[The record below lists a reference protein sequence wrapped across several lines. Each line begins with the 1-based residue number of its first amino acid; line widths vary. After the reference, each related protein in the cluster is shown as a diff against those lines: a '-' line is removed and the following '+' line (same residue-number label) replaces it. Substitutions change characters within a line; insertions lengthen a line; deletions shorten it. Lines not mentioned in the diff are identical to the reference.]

1 MYRLVQKSCFEY
13 TQRMISR
20 DTKSKMRFLAG
31 IVILLIGLTGL
42 SACSGSDPLYG
53 KWEEPNSGV
62 MLEIKNN
69 GQMITTVNGTTV
81 TMQYSLEVP
90 DVLILDGSK
99 DGSVPEQRLTYA
111 ATDDQLTLTVDGV
124 STVFERVK

>member
-1 MYRLVQKSCFEY
+1 
-13 TQRMISR
+13 MISR
-20 DTKSKMRFLAG
+20 DTTSKMRLLAG

-62 MLEIKNN
+62 ILEIKNN

-81 TMQYSLEVP
+81 TMQYSLVVP

-99 DGSVPEQRLTYA
+99 DGSVPEQRLTYV
-111 ATDDQLTLTVDGV
+111 ATADQLTLTEDGV
-124 STVFERVK
+124 STVFDRVK